1 MGAKHRSSCRGAS
14 ISCSCCS
21 LRASD
26 SSSVAA
32 ASAGLLLL
40 LPLLLPLLLSL
51 LRSRAVPVT
60 SSLGFAPEASEP
72 DCNLVEASE
81 PDCNLAER
89 RTQNSSAGAIATPKP
104 SHAAKASRNASRKGR
119 NAAEC
124 MYLWGRGAVVSTC
137 MHGRSSVA
145 INGRGHVLT

>member
-1 MGAKHRSSCRGAS
+1 
-14 ISCSCCS
+14 
-21 LRASD
+21 
-26 SSSVAA
+26 
-32 ASAGLLLL
+32 
-40 LPLLLPLLLSL
+40 
-51 LRSRAVPVT
+51 VPDFNLV
-60 SSLGFAPEASEP
+60 EASEP
-72 DCNLVEASE
+72 DFNLVEASE

-89 RTQNSSAGAIATPKP
+89 RTQNSSAGAIASLKP

-145 INGRGHVLT
+145 INGRGHAHMNVVPESMMVEVGREPIGRSP